1 MSSLLVIN
9 RVYRL
14 ELQLVMVFFTPAL
27 GIIAPL
33 TFSQVAQN
41 IEKHG
46 NRCEILDELFRGLF
60 SLAFAYVQFVP
71 RPNLSITTLDLKVVF
86 LLCAQDQDSYIR
98 RRILELLCKNG
109 VQGVKFCLKTTPAA
123 AAGTKTDTAE
133 AALYSSDE
141 AREAATDDDIAEVE
155 DRGAAS
161 VPPAVS
167 QSVAVRRLFS
177 GLPQRMENTLCRLKV
192 VCP

>member
-1 MSSLLVIN
+1 
-9 RVYRL
+9 
-14 ELQLVMVFFTPAL
+14 MVVAVL
-27 GIIAPL
+27 YCIIAGPTKEKNL
-33 TFSQVAQN
+33 GREGKINLAVTFGRRLRFWMIYFEDYDLWRS
-41 IEKHG
+41 
-46 NRCEILDELFRGLF
+46 
-60 SLAFAYVQFVP
+60 VQFVP
-71 RPNLSITTLDLKVVF
+71 RRNLSITTLDLKVVF
-86 LLCAQDQDSYIR
+86 LQDQDSYIR

-109 VQGVKFCLKTTPAA
+109 VQGVKFCLQTTPPAA
-123 AAGTKTDTAE
+123 AAGTNTD

-141 AREAATDDDIAEVE
+141 AREATDDDIAEVE
-155 DRGAAS
+155 GRGATS

>member
-1 MSSLLVIN
+1 M
-9 RVYRL
+9 
-14 ELQLVMVFFTPAL
+14 
-27 GIIAPL
+27 
-33 TFSQVAQN
+33 
-41 IEKHG
+41 
-46 NRCEILDELFRGLF
+46 
-60 SLAFAYVQFVP
+60 P

-109 VQGVKFCLKTTPAA
+109 VQGVKFCLQTTPPAA
-123 AAGTKTDTAE
+123 VAGTNTD

-141 AREAATDDDIAEVE
+141 AREAADDDIAEVE

-161 VPPAVS
+161 VAPPVS

-177 GLPQRMENTLCRLKV
+177 GLPQRMEKTLCRLKV